1 MPGGQYIAL
10 SGMRSRLDEL
20 DRLSIDLANAGTA
33 GYKSERVD
41 HEAADRPAFNDA
53 LQSAIDVTIG
63 GRRLDTSSGSVEPTG
78 RDLDVAIEGDGYFTV
93 QTPGGDRYTRS
104 GHFTRNAEGLLTTPT
119 GLPVLGDDGQP
130 IKLGVGKV
138 RFEEDGRVINGST
151 VAGRLAVVT
160 FADPGKLVNQSGATL
175 AAPPDQTPEP
185 AEKIIIRQGA
195 LEQSNVS
202 VVQRISEMTDVSR
215 AFEALQKSVSV
226 VMNDVYGQAIQQL
239 GRR

>member
-33 GYKSERVD
+33 GYKSERVGN
-41 HEAADRPAFNDA
+41 ATADRPAFNDA
-53 LQSAIDVTIG
+53 LQSAIDVTSG

-78 RDLDVAIEGDGYFTV
+78 RDLDVAIEGNGYFTI
-93 QTPGGDRYTRS
+93 QTPGGNRYTRN
-104 GHFTRNAEGLLTTPT
+104 GHFTRNVEGFLTTST
-119 GLPVLGDDGQP
+119 GSPVLGDDGEP
-130 IKLGVGKV
+130 IKLGAGKV
-138 RFEEDGRVINGST
+138 KFEEDGRVMSGTT

-160 FADPGKLVNQSGATL
+160 FADAGKLVHESGATL
-175 AAPPDQTPEP
+175 RAPDQTAEP
-185 AEKIIIRQGA
+185 AEKVSVHQGA
-195 LEQSNVS
+195 LEQSNVT
-202 VVQRISEMTDVSR
+202 VVQRISEITDVTR

-226 VMNDVYGQAIQQL
+226 MMNDVYGQAIQQL